1 MASREWKT
9 AQSSRY
15 SELIK
20 DIEVSNDG
28 LVRKVNGMILN
39 PQLRDGYLHITRKAK
54 HITKHITIH
63 SLVAE
68 TFIGLRPE
76 DMVIDHIDENKVNNH
91 YTNLRYLT
99 NIENSLRSNPNTKI
113 RVLTEE
119 VSMLTKRV
127 QNLES
132 QITKLSELLENGKC
146 LAFESPKE
154 ALDLPHPPP
163 LPFGASEAS

>member
-1 MASREWKT
+1 MASREWKS

-15 SELIK
+15 SDIVR

-28 LVRKVNGMILN
+28 LVRKVTGKILK
-39 PQLRDGYLHITRKAK
+39 PQLKEGYLHIVRQGKN
-54 HITKHITIH
+54 ITIH

-91 YTNLRYLT
+91 YTNLRYMS
-99 NIENSLRSNPNTKI
+99 NKENSLRSNPSFAEQI
-113 RVLTEE
+113 F
-119 VSMLTKRV
+119 MLTKRV
-127 QNLES
+127 QSLES

-146 LAFESPKE
+146 LAFQSQT
-154 ALDLPHPPP
+154 
-163 LPFGASEAS
+163 

>member
-1 MASREWKT
+1 MASREWKS

-28 LVRKVNGMILN
+28 LVRKVTGMILK
-39 PQLRDGYLHITRKAK
+39 PQLRDGYLHITRKA
-54 HITKHITIH
+54 KHITIH

-99 NIENSLRSNPNTKI
+99 NKENSLRSNPS
-113 RVLTEE
+113 LTEQ
-119 VSMLTKRV
+119 VFMLTKRV